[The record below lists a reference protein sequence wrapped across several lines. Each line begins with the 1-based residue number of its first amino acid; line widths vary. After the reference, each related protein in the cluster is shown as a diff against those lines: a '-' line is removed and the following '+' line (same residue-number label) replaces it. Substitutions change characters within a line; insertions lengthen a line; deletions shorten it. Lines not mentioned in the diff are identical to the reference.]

1 MQRSSRRLPFL
12 SLLLLLLILWCCA
25 AAPRAAAQPAPFEEL
40 SLVGHSAMMLADID
54 LSDEE
59 WRWLRKKRV
68 LRLGTWAP
76 NSPPYDITSGSHDYA
91 GISADYAQLIA
102 RNLNIQTKVYYYP
115 DYKAALNAI
124 RTRQIDF
131 LVLASERELA
141 EGLILSDPYLPAVPA
156 LVINIDPANA
166 RRDLRIAIDPLYAN
180 DAELLKRYPEA
191 GRTPVTSTRHALE
204 SLSFRQL
211 DLFVG
216 DLTSA
221 QYIVNQANLRN
232 LSIRPIPDVNVKG
245 FSFAALPEN
254 QTLITM
260 FNKLLAAVPGNI
272 RADIQRR
279 WDGGVPLSMGSNHI
293 LFTSLEHR
301 WLEQHASLKVA
312 VVDDLAPI
320 SFFDSKGTLR
330 GITEDILTAIA
341 TRTGVQFIPVRY
353 ASLHQ
358 AQEAITSGEADVLIS
373 AVYNSA
379 RKNGLLSTRS
389 FLFNSWAEVRRKEEI
404 KHKGAPRI
412 AVLEGG
418 EPDATLAELYPDSPV
433 LQMETL
439 RSALEALKKGQADIA
454 VMPLINADFLVSHY
468 YADTL
473 RINDSLNAEPARFV
487 LAVAADNYP
496 LATILDKTLLNIPPE
511 DLHTITHNWYTNA
524 NLPGNIAPRPEK
536 RSPPWWLP
544 VAGGGLSLLCLLL
557 AWYVFRLQRRNRQ
570 IARSILDTLPVPAYA
585 TDFKGRIRY
594 ANASLLSALSL
605 SRAEAQ
611 GKHLTQLLPIGLD
624 DRHSSIL
631 PSSRLIETELNDK
644 KMVLQFWN
652 ELMLTPNGQATG
664 YIGGWIDITDQ
675 QHLISELKQAKSAAD
690 KANRAKST
698 FLATMSHEIRTPMS
712 AIIGMLELV
721 LRRKSANQ
729 PDWDAIH
736 TAYES
741 ANALLILIGDI
752 LDVSRIESDRLVLHP
767 ERANIRQLVES
778 VAAMFEGLAR
788 QKGLLFQLEIDSEI
802 SGDVLIDPVRFKQ
815 IVSNLLSNAIKFTQT
830 GRIRLQAEPER
841 EDSTSLY
848 LMLHVQDS
856 GCGIDAETQ
865 ARLFRPFQQGDM
877 PATRQGAGLG
887 LYICRTLAQMM
898 EGDITLTSEP
908 GIGTDVTVR
917 LRVPR
922 LAHLDLPPVAASCA
936 TARENSSR
944 LILIVEDHPAGRM
957 LLTHQLQYLGHR
969 VLCASDGAQ
978 ALALLEQQTPDLI
991 ITDCN
996 MPRMSGYELT
1006 RTLRQHYAADITI
1019 WGLTANA
1026 QRAVREECL
1035 QAGMDDCL
1043 FKPISINALAEKLAS
1058 LPTADAVAAPA
1069 PTAWQHFSP
1078 AQIPAEL
1085 LTPNNRSAFIQLQLD
1100 ALEEALSALSDPHS
1114 AGAPLREVLHKLRG
1128 GLTLIDAQPLIA
1140 LCRRAESTPTEEILR
1155 QLRLEAGLLRDELR
1169 AWLQHA

>member
-1 MQRSSRRLPFL
+1 MIFPTPRRRRPGALNL
-12 SLLLLLLILWCCA
+12 SLFLLALLFCGVFSA
-25 AAPRAAAQPAPFEEL
+25 RAANEPPAYQEL

-54 LSDEE
+54 LTDEE

-76 NSPPYDITSGSHDYA
+76 NSPPYDITSGSHDYG
-91 GISADYAQLIA
+91 GISADYTQLIT

-115 DYKAALNAI
+115 NYEAALNALRI
-124 RTRQIDF
+124 RQIDF
-131 LVLASERELA
+131 LVLASDREQG
-141 EGLILSDPYLPAVPA
+141 EGLILSEPYLPAIPA
-156 LVINIDPANA
+156 LVMNIDTANA
-166 RRDLRIAIDPLYAN
+166 RRDLRIAIDPIYADN
-180 DAELLKRYPEA
+180 AELRKRYPEA
-191 GRTPVTSTRHALE
+191 GRTEVSSTRHALE

-216 DLTSA
+216 DMTSA

-232 LSIRPIPDVNVKG
+232 LSIRPIPDINIRG

-279 WDGGVPLSMGSNHI
+279 WDGGVPLSTGSHHL
-293 LFTSLEHR
+293 LFTSLEHS
-301 WLEQHASLKVA
+301 WLEKHPSLKVA

-320 SFFDSKGTLR
+320 SFFDGKGTLR

-341 TRTGVQFIPVRY
+341 MRTSVQFVPVRY
-353 ASLHQ
+353 DSLRQ
-358 AQEAITSGEADVLIS
+358 AQEAIVSGEADILIS

-379 RKNGLLSTRS
+379 RKNGLLTTRS
-389 FLFNSWAEVRRKEEI
+389 FLFNSWAEVRRKNGA
-404 KHKGAPRI
+404 KPKDAPRV
-412 AVLEGG
+412 AVLESG
-418 EPDATLAELYPDSPV
+418 EPDATLAELYPGSP
-433 LQMETL
+433 LLRTDTL
-439 RSALEALKKGQADIA
+439 HGALELLKRNQADIA
-454 VMPLINADFLVSHY
+454 IMPLINADFLVSHY
-468 YADTL
+468 YPDTL
-473 RINDSLNAEPARFV
+473 RINDSLNVEPARFV
-487 LAVAADNYP
+487 LAVAANNYP

-511 DLHTITHNWYTNA
+511 DLHTITHNWYINA

-536 RSPPWWLP
+536 RFAPWWLP
-544 VAGGGLSLLCLLL
+544 GAGGALLLLCLMLGWYALL
-557 AWYVFRLQRRNRQ
+557 MRRRNGQ

-594 ANASLLSALSL
+594 ANGRLLSALSL
-605 SRAEAQ
+605 SPEETL
-611 GKHLTQLLPIGLD
+611 GKHLTQLLPVGTED
-624 DRHSSIL
+624 AHSSIL
-631 PSSRLIETELNDK
+631 PSSRQIEVELADK
-644 KMVLQFWN
+644 RMVLQFWN
-652 ELMLTPNGQATG
+652 ALMLTPDGQATG
-664 YIGGWIDITDQ
+664 YVGGWIDITDQ
-675 QHLISELKQAKSAAD
+675 QRLINELKQAKSAAD

-741 ANALLILIGDI
+741 ANSLLILIGDI

-815 IVSNLLSNAIKFTQT
+815 IVSNLLSNAIKFTQS
-830 GRIRLQAEPER
+830 GRIRLQAAPER
-841 EDSTSLY
+841 EDSSSLY
-848 LMLHVQDS
+848 LILGVQDS

-865 ARLFRPFQQGDM
+865 SRLFHPFQQGDM

-898 EGDITLTSEP
+898 EGGITLNSEP

-922 LAHLDLPPVAASCA
+922 LAHLELPPVSSLSAAP
-936 TARENSSR
+936 EKPPR

-957 LLTHQLQYLGHR
+957 LLTHQLQYLGHQ
-969 VLCASDGAQ
+969 VICASDGAQ

-1006 RTLRQHYAADITI
+1006 RTLRQHYATDFII

-1043 FKPISINALAEKLAS
+1043 FKPISINTLAEKLAT
-1058 LPTADAVAAPA
+1058 LPVCPQ
-1069 PTAWQHFSP
+1069 PGWQHFTP
-1078 AQIPAEL
+1078 EQLPEEL
-1085 LTPNNRSAFIQLQLD
+1085 LTPENRQAFVKLQLD
-1100 ALEEALSALSDPHS
+1100 AIDEALRTLDGQPDNASLK
-1114 AGAPLREVLHKLRG
+1114 GALHKLRG
-1128 GLTLIDAQPLIA
+1128 GLGLIGAEPLIT
-1140 LCRRAESTPTEEILR
+1140 LCRQAEATPEVQTLTALR
-1155 QLRLEAGLLRDELR
+1155 QEAGALREELND
-1169 AWLQHA
+1169 WLQTFQAQ